1 MLYNN
6 YTSYYF
12 YGSTISTIMQGPTLL
27 PSRSAP
33 SDPRPPP
40 ALHLQ
45 PLSSSGNLNKDDIIM
60 MSNSCCN
67 RGWNKRGSSTKYTN
81 WREFLPSSSATT
93 GSCSYNTAKEVYDMG
108 VRWVPQSFPS
118 FVVSSPT
125 CTKNTGSATSTS
137 GKKVTAAAA
146 EKKKT
151 GRASSSA
158 SSLTNSC
165 RSKKK
170 VARQSERGSGKG
182 DAKKSIKTKTLFP
195 FPAVSSAQPPA
206 QSHAAHQPQ
215 KSMPPIGPQNQGLL
229 ATRREFSHLLRHRKS
244 VSFHGGKPSLQYETL
259 CLEGRSA
266 TSSGPRGGDGGD
278 GGSTHTGA
286 GSGHRSLPSTSPLEL
301 KVVSPW
307 VK

>member
-1 MLYNN
+1 
-6 YTSYYF
+6 
-12 YGSTISTIMQGPTLL
+12 MQGPTLL

-40 ALHLQ
+40 ASHLQ
-45 PLSSSGNLNKDDIIM
+45 PLSSSVSISTLNKDDIIM

-67 RGWNKRGSSTKYTN
+67 RGSNKRGVSTKSTN

-118 FVVSSPT
+118 FVVSSTT

-137 GKKVTAAAA
+137 GKMPQKTCD
-146 EKKKT
+146 ESKKT

-158 SSLTNSC
+158 CSLTNSC

-182 DAKKSIKTKTLFP
+182 DARKSIKTNTLFT

-206 QSHAAHQPQ
+206 QSHAARQT
-215 KSMPPIGPQNQGLL
+215 MPPIRPQNQGLL

-244 VSFHGGKPSLQYETL
+244 VSFHGGKSSLQYETL
-259 CLEGRSA
+259 CLEGHSA
-266 TSSGPRGGDGGD
+266 TSGPRGGDGDGGD

-286 GSGHRSLPSTSPLEL
+286 GSGHRSLSSTYPLEL